1 MAKPGWRLW
10 WEQKEAGRAGH
21 VSSSQSDATMVSL
34 KFSQQDEAMGITSAM
49 FTSLGFYNLIPSFFQ
64 SCGVGEFLHVIYRGE
79 EGGPENM

>member
-49 FTSLGFYNLIPSFFQ
+49 FTSLGF
-64 SCGVGEFLHVIYRGE
+64 
-79 EGGPENM
+79 